1 MQIGA
6 GYDIA
11 LSSTDKQTQYVLS
24 PFVAFHPYF
33 GQIPRTIETWNVTTL
48 RIGAALKFGKGR
60 KIQPPGK
67 VVAVEPV
74 VMVADPEVIF
84 TVNSPKNIPV
94 ERRIR
99 ETFPLRNYIFF
110 DLGSDQIPDRYVLL
124 TKDQVAGFKEEQL
137 DVLIPKRLSGR
148 SVRQMIIYY
157 NVLNIL
163 GDRMGKYPATTITLR
178 GASMEGVDDG
188 LRMAET
194 VKKYLVDIFGIAPT
208 RITTAGM
215 IKPMIPSEQP
225 GGTKELDL
233 LREGDH
239 RVTIATTDAVLLMEF
254 QSGPDADVPLK
265 PINISSIQEAPV
277 DSYVSFN
284 VGGAKE
290 AFTTWSLEI
299 RDEKGDLQN
308 FGPYTQE
315 NVLIPGKA
323 ILGIRP
329 TGDYK
334 VTMVGHTISGKTLRK
349 DASIHMVLWTPGD
362 TEMGVRFSVIF
373 EFNQSD
379 AIALYEKYLTE
390 VVTTKIPVDATVIIH
405 GHTDI
410 IGDETHNK
418 VLSLARANDV
428 RKILEASLSK
438 AGRTDVKFDVYGF
451 GDDQSLSPFENNF
464 VEERFYNR
472 TVIIDIIPKK

>member
-1 MQIGA
+1 
-6 GYDIA
+6 
-11 LSSTDKQTQYVLS
+11 
-24 PFVAFHPYF
+24 
-33 GQIPRTIETWNVTTL
+33 
-48 RIGAALKFGKGR
+48 
-60 KIQPPGK
+60 
-67 VVAVEPV
+67 
-74 VMVADPEVIF
+74 MVADPEVIF

-124 TKDQVAGFKEEQL
+124 TKEQVAGFKEEQL

-163 GDRMGKYPATTITLR
+163 GDRMGKYPNTTIILR
-178 GASMEGVDDG
+178 GSSMQGVDDG
-188 LRMAET
+188 KKMAET
-194 VKKYLVDIFGIAPT
+194 VKTYLVDIFGIAPT
-208 RITTAGM
+208 RITTEGR

-284 VGGAKE
+284 VEGDKE
-290 AFTTWSLEI
+290 AFTSWSLEI

-308 FGPYTQE
+308 FGPYTQG

-334 VTMVGHTISGKTLRK
+334 VTMVGHTISGKTIRK

-362 TEMGVRFSVIF
+362 NEMGVRFSVIF

-390 VVTTKIPVDATVIIH
+390 VVTPKIPVDATVIIH
-405 GHTDI
+405 GHTDV
-410 IGDETHNK
+410 IGDEAHNQ
-418 VLSLARANDV
+418 VLSLGRANDV
-428 RKILEASLSK
+428 KKILEASLAK
-438 AGRTDVKFDVYGF
+438 AGRADVKFEVYGF
-451 GDDQSLSPFENNF
+451 GEDQSMAPFENNF
-464 VEERFYNR
+464 AEERFYNR
-472 TVIIDIIPKK
+472 TVIIDIVPKK